1 MMEAAEIFN
10 LLKSVF
16 NEGIIELKTDVP
28 VAPFIIIPA
37 DKINA
42 VSLFLRDEDTLQFDS
57 LSCLSGVDYD
67 KDNLASVYHLYSFV
81 HNHKITIKVIVPKD
95 NPIVQSVYDVWATA
109 EWHEREAFD
118 MMGLKYENHPD
129 PRRILCPD
137 DWEGHPLRKD
147 YKVQEFY
154 KGMKVPY

>member
-1 MMEAAEIFN
+1 MEAAEIFN

-16 NEGIIELKTDVP
+16 NEGIMELKIDVP
-28 VAPFIIIPA
+28 VAPFIIVSA

-81 HNHKITIKVIVPKD
+81 RNHKITIKVIVPKD
-95 NPIVQSVYDVWATA
+95 NPLVQSVYDVWATA